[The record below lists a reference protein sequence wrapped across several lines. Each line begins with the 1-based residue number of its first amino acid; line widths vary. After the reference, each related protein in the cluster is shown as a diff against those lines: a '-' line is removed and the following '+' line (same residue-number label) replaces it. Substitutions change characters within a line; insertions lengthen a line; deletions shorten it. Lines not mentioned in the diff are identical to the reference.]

1 MHLGLHYGLENTSHY
16 KCFQPS
22 DISDLALHFDLSDI
36 ASYWVKDARQYILL
50 VPVSGDLSLG
60 SSGTLVL
67 RTFSSSMPSISTQT
81 SAHYSNLFNKP
92 GVFKIGKELISYDN
106 LTSSSDATMVFT
118 GIQRTQ
124 FDTPEGNHS
133 TNDVIDFLISG
144 AIVDPRCFD
153 RVNNSIFLS
162 TESSSN
168 TGTQRVPVQSGGYY
182 LSSNSNDTTNFL
194 GIHNANKAL
203 FFDGA
208 DDVLRLNN
216 EFTSTSLD
224 STYVFVVRIP
234 QNSNANSTVSLDILI
249 GGLVAGRAM
258 MRLSQNNLRVRFNH
272 DNSATNAEQILETN
286 NTNNGTTNVQF
297 PFDSLQVIML
307 LKAGN
312 VLQLLYNN
320 VLVAA
325 ETYTAVDSN
334 ITGALIQTLGRRT
347 DSGGSSDSFMEFG
360 EFLYY
365 DKILTT
371 PEYTELYNHL
381 RDKWTGGL

>member
-133 TNDVIDFLISG
+133 TNDVIDFLIS
-144 AIVDPRCFD
+144 
-153 RVNNSIFLS
+153 NS
-162 TESSSN
+162 
-168 TGTQRVPVQSGGYY
+168 VW
-182 LSSNSNDTTNFL
+182 
-194 GIHNANKAL
+194 A
-203 FFDGA
+203 
-208 DDVLRLNN
+208 
-216 EFTSTSLD
+216 
-224 STYVFVVRIP
+224 
-234 QNSNANSTVSLDILI
+234 
-249 GGLVAGRAM
+249 
-258 MRLSQNNLRVRFNH
+258 
-272 DNSATNAEQILETN
+272 
-286 NTNNGTTNVQF
+286 
-297 PFDSLQVIML
+297 
-307 LKAGN
+307 
-312 VLQLLYNN
+312 
-320 VLVAA
+320 
-325 ETYTAVDSN
+325 
-334 ITGALIQTLGRRT
+334 
-347 DSGGSSDSFMEFG
+347 
-360 EFLYY
+360 
-365 DKILTT
+365 
-371 PEYTELYNHL
+371 
-381 RDKWTGGL
+381 

>member
-36 ASYWVKDARQYILL
+36 ASYWVKDQRQYILL
-50 VPVSGDLSLG
+50 VPVFGDLSGG
-60 SSGTLVL
+60 STGTLVL
-67 RTFSSSMPSISTQT
+67 RTFSGSMPGISTQT
-81 SAHYSNLFNKP
+81 SANYSNLFDKP

-106 LTSSSDATMVFT
+106 LTSSDGSTMVFT
-118 GIQRTQ
+118 GIQRAL
-124 FDTPEGNHS
+124 FDSSQGNHS

-153 RVNNSIFLS
+153 RVNKSIFLNA
-162 TESSSN
+162 ENSSN
-168 TGTQRVPVQSGGYY
+168 TGTQRVPVQAGGDY
-182 LSSNSNDTTNFL
+182 LSSNINDTTNFL

-208 DDVLRLNN
+208 DDVLKLNN

-234 QNSNANSTVSLDILI
+234 KNSNSNSAISLDILL
-249 GGLVAGRAM
+249 GGTSGGRAM
-258 MRLSQNNLRVRFNH
+258 MRLSLNNLRVRFNH
-272 DNSATNAEQILETN
+272 DGSATNSEQILETN
-286 NTNNGTTNVQF
+286 NTNNGTTSVQF
-297 PFDSLQVIML
+297 PFDTLQVIML

-320 VLVAA
+320 VLVAS
-325 ETYTAVDSN
+325 ETYTAVDSD
-334 ITGALIQTLGRRT
+334 ITGALIETLGRRE

-365 DKILTT
+365 DKVLTT

>member
-36 ASYWVKDARQYILL
+36 ATHWVKDARQYILL
-50 VPVSGDLSLG
+50 IPVAGDLSAG
-60 SSGTLVL
+60 STETLAL

-92 GVFKIGKELISYDN
+92 GVFKIGNELISYDN
-106 LTSSSDATMVFT
+106 LTSSSSATMVFT
-118 GIQRTQ
+118 GIQRGLFGTT
-124 FDTPEGNHS
+124 DANHS

-153 RVNNSIFLS
+153 RVSKSNFLI
-162 TESSSN
+162 TENSSN
-168 TGTQRVPVQSGGYY
+168 TGTQRVPVQAGGYY
-182 LSSNSNDTTNFL
+182 LSANSDDTTNFL
-194 GIHNANKAL
+194 GINNANKAL

-208 DDVLRLNN
+208 DDVLSLNGQ
-216 EFTSTSLD
+216 FTSTSLD

-234 QNSNANSTVSLDILI
+234 KNANASSTVSLDILL
-249 GGLVAGRAM
+249 GGTDAGRAM
-258 MRLSQNNLRVRFNH
+258 MRLSLNNLRVRFNH
-272 DNSATNAEQILETN
+272 DESATNAEQILETN
-286 NTNNGTTNVQF
+286 NTNNGTTSAQF

-334 ITGALIQTLGRRT
+334 ITGALIQTLGRRE
-347 DSGGSSDSFMEFG
+347 DSGGASDSFMEFG

-365 DKILTT
+365 DKVLTT